1 MLRTSPQLMAQGML
15 ILLLM
20 SVGVSCN
27 KKEEPT
33 TAKPPAAPVAPASQ
47 AAPPP
52 AQPTAAASASQPPAD
67 AYAISV
73 NPDLKGRLGQLVVA
87 FPEGVNLGKT
97 HIFVYKEQNEVT
109 NFYGNK
115 TIDLLP
121 GTYTVAI
128 TGKRVEGVAIQSGH
142 DSKVK
147 VGMLRVNAGK
157 DTHVFLLDAD
167 KKRELI
173 NGYGNQELGF
183 PIGTVYVSVAGQ
195 SEPVTIQE
203 GKITD
208 F

>member
-1 MLRTSPQLMAQGML
+1 
-15 ILLLM
+15 M
-20 SVGVSCN
+20 SIGVSCN

-33 TAKPPAAPVAPASQ
+33 TSAKPPAASAAQAPAPQ
-47 AAPPP
+47 AAPV
-52 AQPTAAASASQPPAD
+52 AQPTVAASVPQPAADAGAVLAKAGPAD

-73 NPDLKGRLGQLVVA
+73 NPELKGRLGQLVVA
-87 FPEGVNLGKT
+87 FPEGVNLGNT
-97 HIFVYKEQNEVT
+97 HIFVYKEQNEIT

-115 TIDLLP
+115 TVDLMP
-121 GTYTVAI
+121 GTYAVAI
-128 TGKRVEGVAIQSGH
+128 NGKRVEGVAIQSGH